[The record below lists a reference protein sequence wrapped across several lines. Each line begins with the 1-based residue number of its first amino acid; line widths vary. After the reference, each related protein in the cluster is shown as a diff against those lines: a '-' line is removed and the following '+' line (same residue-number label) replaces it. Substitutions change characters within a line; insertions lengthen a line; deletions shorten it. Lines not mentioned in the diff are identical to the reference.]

1 MSDNASDSVQEITSA
16 LKRYNNAVSS
26 MGNSTRGL
34 KSALDSLKDAVG
46 STTTAL
52 LSSDAS
58 FTKWSKSVEDSTK
71 FLKRTAIFSLEKL
84 PGTRFA
90 VETLIASAKGLVTA
104 VLESNDA
111 QVQAFDNASR
121 FGIGVGTSVEGLTK
135 ITNEAGFW
143 SKNNAGLIKSYEKLG
158 TKLTGLGETTNLGAK
173 EFSKIVRTGDGVVS
187 EFMRLG
193 VSQNDLVTLQ
203 ADYVSMSQNLGSKY
217 AKNDEKMRDESRAY
231 VTSLVGLSR
240 LTGDSITEISAR
252 IADQARDSRFATRL
266 LQLRKTAQGKLL
278 ADKYSEA
285 EAISKTFFGPE
296 MAKAVRDFLAT
307 GTATTKEGEA
317 LLAQTK
323 GKIFQYK
330 ADLDAGRITTLEF
343 NQLIG
348 KSAKGF
354 EKQNRK
360 SLIQSTDFQTKT
372 LTSIQV
378 LEGADKLESIR
389 SLKDINAEIEAYKK
403 GQKNGEKVNDAL
415 KDMQI
420 ANFELAQSSGIAK
433 DKLVALIQEPVNG
446 TLRKLADFVKQ
457 TAIGTIR
464 LGAWMLGLDSSKID
478 EALVALGD
486 TSQIKD
492 YIKNL
497 NQSISETDNQLKTQ
511 QSFANIQKENE
522 RKLQA
527 AIQKQKQLQAKIS
540 ESPADK
546 AKLSGELAATDLEI
560 REYQENIK
568 TNKREEKE
576 KFGQT
581 SDELQTK
588 REDLIKRKKVAE
600 GQQAE
605 SDRAETRKTTA
616 YKTYI
621 DGKGSDYERWT
632 QVKPDFQQKVLS
644 MAQKY
649 FEMTGKKLHVTSS
662 YRSDEEQ
669 LDMYNAWRDAKGR
682 YPWETNPN
690 PKVKTAKYGWLYMPS
705 KSPGGHGRGTA
716 VDINKDQLDWL
727 EKNGLLDEYNLRRHY
742 PIADDPVHIMPKAK
756 MGGIFKGGD
765 WMDLHGTEAILPFNG
780 TIPIELKQSGNMND
794 FSNVR
799 STITKPKINTPTASA
814 KPKSDELAVVL
825 LDKIDSLTRKI
836 SESNSIYSDIKLYM
850 SN

>member
-1 MSDNASDSVQEITSA
+1 MADNASDSVQEITSA
-16 LKRYNNAVSS
+16 LKSYNNAVNS
-26 MGNSTRGL
+26 MGNSSRGL
-34 KSALDSLKDAVG
+34 KNAISSLKDAVDSTG
-46 STTTAL
+46 SAL
-52 LSSDAS
+52 LSSEVS
-58 FTKWSKSVEDSTK
+58 FTKWTKSVDDYTK
-71 FLKRTAIFSLEKL
+71 FLKRTAVFSLEKL
-84 PGTRFA
+84 PGTRLA
-90 VETLIASAKGLVTA
+90 VMGLIEVSRGLVNA

-111 QVQAFDNASR
+111 QLQTFDAVSKL
-121 FGIGVGTSVEGLTK
+121 GIGVGTSVEGLTK

-143 SKNNAGLIKSYEKLG
+143 SKNNSGLIKSYEKLG
-158 TKLTGLGETTNLGAK
+158 TGLTNLGDTSNLGAVQFGK
-173 EFSKIVRTGDGVVS
+173 VARTGDGAVS

-193 VSQNDLVTLQ
+193 ISQTDLVTLQ
-203 ADYVSMSQNLGSKY
+203 ADYVGLTQQLGAKY
-217 AKNDEKMRDESRAY
+217 QRNDQKLRDESRSY
-231 VTSLVGLSR
+231 VTSLVALSR
-240 LTGDSITEISAR
+240 LTGDSVTEMSAR
-252 IADQARDSRFATRL
+252 IAEQMRDVQFATRL
-266 LQLRKTAQGKLL
+266 RLLRKTENGKLL
-278 ADKYSEA
+278 ADKYQEA
-285 EAISKTFFGPE
+285 EAIAQSFLGPE
-296 MAKAVRDFLAT
+296 VAKGVRDWLAS

-317 LLAQTK
+317 LLAKTGGQISQWKT
-323 GKIFQYK
+323 
-330 ADLDAGRITTLEF
+330 DLDAGRITQFEF
-343 NQLIG
+343 NQKL
-348 KSAKGF
+348 AKASLEYE
-354 EKQNRK
+354 EKNRKALVQNRK
-360 SLIQSTDFQTKT
+360 FQQDVGITVQELTGAQKLLNSQSLENIKA
-372 LTSIQV
+372 
-378 LEGADKLESIR
+378 EMES
-389 SLKDINAEIEAYKK
+389 YKK
-403 GQKNGEKVNDAL
+403 GEKAGEKVNDAL
-415 KDMQI
+415 KDAQI
-420 ANFELAQSSGIAK
+420 ANFEIAQRTGIAK
-433 DKLVALIQEPVNG
+433 DKLIGVIQEPVNG
-446 TLRKLADFVKQ
+446 ALRKLGDLVKQ

-527 AIQKQKQLQAKIS
+527 AIQKQKQLQTKIS

-546 AKLSGELAATDLEI
+546 ARLSSELAATDLEI
-560 REYQENIK
+560 REYQTNINA
-568 TNKREEKE
+568 NKKEEKD

-581 SDELQTK
+581 SDELQAK

-600 GQQAE
+600 GQQTE
-605 SDRAETRKTTA
+605 SERAETRKTTA
-616 YKTYI
+616 YKTYV

-649 FEMTGKKLHVTSS
+649 FEMTGKKLHITSS

-669 LDMYNAWRDAKGR
+669 LDMYNEWRAAGGR
-682 YPWETNPN
+682 YPNETNPN
-690 PKVKTAKYGWLYMPS
+690 PKVKTSKYGWLYMPS

-716 VDINKDQLDWL
+716 VDINQDQLDYL

-765 WMDLHGTEAILPFNG
+765 WIDMHGTEAKIPFNG
-780 TIPIELKQSGNMND
+780 SIPIELKQSGNMND
-794 FSNVR
+794 FSNIR
-799 STITKPKINTPTASA
+799 STITKPKINTPSAPA
-814 KPKSDELAVVL
+814 KPKSDELATVL

>member
-1 MSDNASDSVQEITSA
+1 MADNASDSVQEITSA

-26 MGNSTRGL
+26 VGNSARGL
-34 KSALDSLKDAVG
+34 DSALSSLKDTIGA
-46 STTTAL
+46 TTTAL

-58 FTKWSKSVEDSTK
+58 FTKWTKSVDDSTK

-111 QVQAFDNASR
+111 QVQAFDTVSK

-135 ITNEAGFW
+135 IINEAGFW

-158 TKLTGLGETTNLGAK
+158 TKLTGLGETSNSGAK

-203 ADYVSMSQNLGSKY
+203 ADYVSMSQNLGSRY

-240 LTGDSITEISAR
+240 LTGDSVTEISAR
-252 IADQARDSRFATRL
+252 IAEQARDAAFGTRL
-266 LQLRKTAQGKLL
+266 LQLRKTAQGKII
-278 ADKYSEA
+278 ADRYSQA

-348 KSAKGF
+348 KSAKEF
-354 EKQNRK
+354 EKQNRR

-389 SLKDINAEIEAYKK
+389 SLQDINAEIEAYKK

-415 KDMQI
+415 KDVQI
-420 ANFELAQSSGIAK
+420 ASFELAQSSGIAK

-486 TSQIKD
+486 TSQIKS
-492 YIKNL
+492 YIQNL
-497 NQSISETDNQLKTQ
+497 NKSINETDLQIKKQ
-511 QSFANIQKENE
+511 ESFANFQKEND

-527 AIQKQKQLQAKIS
+527 AIQKQKQLQSKIS
-540 ESPADK
+540 QSPADK
-546 AKLSGELAATDLEI
+546 ARLTEELTTTESDI
-560 REYQENIK
+560 RKYQETIQTSK
-568 TNKREEKE
+568 KEEKE

-600 GQQAE
+600 GQKAE

-649 FEMTGKKLHVTSS
+649 FELTGQKLHVTSS

-669 LDMYNAWRDAKGR
+669 LDMYNEWRAAGGR
-682 YPWETNPN
+682 YPHETNPN
-690 PKVKTAKYGWLYMPS
+690 PKVKTSKYGWLYMPA

-716 VDINKDQLDWL
+716 VDINQDQLDWL

-742 PIADDPVHIMPKAK
+742 PIADDPVHVMPKAR
-756 MGGIFKGGD
+756 MGGIFQGGD
-765 WMDLHGTEAILPFNG
+765 WIDMHGTEAKIPFNG
-780 TIPIELKQSGNMND
+780 AIPIELKQSGNMND
-794 FSNVR
+794 FSNIR
-799 STITKPKINTPTASA
+799 STITKPNIRTPSA
-814 KPKSDELAVVL
+814 PVKPKSDELATVL
-825 LDKIDSLTRKI
+825 LDKIDTLTRKI